1 MNKPLSIGDTTCGDL
16 ALLVRPLLRK
26 SLNVFGILV
35 ATGAAWMALN
45 QARDL
50 SAFLLISVGSL
61 LPWYA
66 WTTARRP
73 GLPLA
78 PILGIQTLLFYA
90 TPVLVQ
96 NPVLGQ
102 HSHEAIVAVALE
114 VFLFG
119 LAVMLGWMFATR
131 SFTYADRPSYH
142 RFSFLGG
149 EGSARL
155 ASLGPVLLGC
165 SMAFLLFNQL
175 RLLQVVIPGNAFS
188 LVRAIADAAGT
199 GGGLLGGYFASVG
212 ALRGVLRTLFW
223 TFLVMHC
230 LLTIYNYTLFPATSL
245 LIAMLIGSFL
255 GRGRLPVVP
264 LVLIAL
270 LFSFFNLSKF
280 EMRKRY
286 WIEGAAYAA
295 QELSDLPTRMTEWAE
310 LSWRS
315 LTVEVDPADLE
326 LAPEKQSLSDRVN
339 NLANLLEAREAMVT
353 HGVKPYGGGSYTI
366 IPVLLIPRLV
376 WPDKPRT
383 HEGMVALNVHFGRQT
398 REDSLVTY
406 ISWGLL
412 PEAYANFGPLIGAL
426 LCGLFLGA
434 GAGALEFW
442 GRPFPFTSLEA
453 LIFLSLSVQIGTSFE
468 MVASVWLTSIFQMIV
483 ALICGTIFFVRKY
496 RAPKPVSS

>member
-1 MNKPLSIGDTTCGDL
+1 MNKPLSFGETTCGDL
-16 ALLVRPLLRK
+16 ALIVRPLLRK
-26 SLNVFGILV
+26 SLVAFGLLIAL
-35 ATGAAWMALN
+35 GIAWMAINHSRGLG
-45 QARDL
+45 
-50 SAFLLISVGSL
+50 AFLLVGVGGL

-90 TPVLVQ
+90 TPLLVQ
-96 NPVLGQ
+96 NPMLSR
-102 HSHEAIVAVALE
+102 HSNEAINAIALE

-119 LAVMLGWMFATR
+119 LAIALGWMFATR
-131 SFTYADRPSYH
+131 SIIYADRPAYH
-142 RFSFLGG
+142 RFGFLGG
-149 EGSARL
+149 EGTAKLSL
-155 ASLGPVLLGC
+155 LGPVLLGG
-165 SMAFLLFNQL
+165 SAAFLLLNQM
-175 RLLQVVIPGNAFS
+175 RLLQVVIPANAFS
-188 LVRAIADAAGT
+188 IARAVADAAGI
-199 GGGLLGGYFASVG
+199 GGGLLGGYFASIG
-212 ALRGVLRTLFW
+212 ALRGVLRVVFW
-223 TFLVMHC
+223 TLLVSHC

-255 GRGRLPVVP
+255 GRGRLPVIP

-286 WIEGAAYAA
+286 WMEGTAYAA

-315 LTVEVDPADLE
+315 LTIEVDPDDLE

-339 NLANLLEAREAMVT
+339 NLANLLEARDAMVT
-353 HGVKPYGGGSYTI
+353 QGVKPYGGGSYTI
-366 IPVLLIPRLV
+366 IPVLFIPRML
-376 WPDKPRT
+376 WPEKPRT
-383 HEGMVALNVHFGRQT
+383 HEGMVALNIHFGRQT

-412 PEAYANFGPLIGAL
+412 PEAYANFGPIIGAL